1 MSDCCNKKIDGIE
14 VSNGGGGGGGGGGG
28 SVSFY
33 LTDES
38 IAVGS

>member
-1 MSDCCNKKIDGIE
+1 MSDCCNKKIDGID
-14 VSNGGGGGGGGGGG
+14 VSNGGGGGGGGGG

>member
-14 VSNGGGGGGGGGGG
+14 VSNGGGGGGGGG

>member
-28 SVSFY
+28 ATEKLF
-33 LTDES
+33 L
-38 IAVGS
+38 G